1 VNIVKLS
8 QEVYDDG
15 QKIASATK
23 AILPGILN
31 EIIGRYLGWP
41 LKIRSGFLVDREKNR
56 SDIFAAVIYAAQAG
70 TSLESQDI
78 QADNAAVVLDAF
90 ETLDID
96 KFRDSYAH
104 IAKAKR
110 LKKTPVPNL
119 HGVPLQ
125 TTTLGIIFALRS
137 TVSLDYIAEELDR
150 LNTSTPSQ
158 EWPDMVVVATVG
170 TVNYAVQFP
179 GESISGDFLPP
190 APRTRDVYIP
200 PMYILVIARPTG
212 GYTFNR
218 MLGFL
223 IGQLFFF
230 SPGVQLPD
238 MKQVVEEVPN
248 QAITFSG
255 FQYNLNGAIVPVP
268 RQFYNDRYLPPLPV
282 NIEDRS
288 SNLLCTLQFLP
299 WQDGGTILL
308 KGQLPLEA
316 IMPFLRGVDMRRAGK
331 IKRDDREIAY
341 VLPMKEED
349 FKAMLVRIG
358 QRSNMVVR
366 FPQPKWTVQKVSDE
380 GTQTPFIARLFL
392 GVLKLR
398 DVIMSDPNEK
408 NKFDTLYDVVLSS
421 LRTSRKSVQRVAEL
435 WQEHSQK
442 VTSGEIARLHGQMIH
457 IEGSIDDELRRE
469 VEIFVIAAGRT
480 IKEAMQKF
488 TAAAQLEIGF
498 LFQKQAAFDAG
509 IANLEITDP
518 ALADYLKQTRTW
530 SERLQEF
537 RNAIEHQ
544 GWTLPRVTYSRD
556 SNKIKAIEPFI
567 SDQPVTDF
575 VPFIFD
581 RVACFV
587 EELSAFCVQR
597 QVPAGITITEIPLR
611 ERLEEAPE
619 RFRVTLARGG
629 LPPWQIGYHETLF
642 EET

>member
-1 VNIVKLS
+1 VNIVTLS

-56 SDIFAAVIYAAQAG
+56 LDIFASVIYAAQAG

-78 QADNAAVVLDAF
+78 QADNAAVVIDAF

-119 HGVPLQ
+119 HGAPLQ

-190 APRTRDVYIP
+190 APRARDVYIQ

-255 FQYNLNGAIVPVP
+255 FQYNLNGDIVPIP

-316 IMPFLRGVDMRRAGK
+316 IMPFLRGVDMR
-331 IKRDDREIAY
+331 
-341 VLPMKEED
+341 
-349 FKAMLVRIG
+349 
-358 QRSNMVVR
+358 
-366 FPQPKWTVQKVSDE
+366 
-380 GTQTPFIARLFL
+380 
-392 GVLKLR
+392 
-398 DVIMSDPNEK
+398 
-408 NKFDTLYDVVLSS
+408 
-421 LRTSRKSVQRVAEL
+421 
-435 WQEHSQK
+435 
-442 VTSGEIARLHGQMIH
+442 
-457 IEGSIDDELRRE
+457 
-469 VEIFVIAAGRT
+469 
-480 IKEAMQKF
+480 
-488 TAAAQLEIGF
+488 
-498 LFQKQAAFDAG
+498 
-509 IANLEITDP
+509 
-518 ALADYLKQTRTW
+518 
-530 SERLQEF
+530 
-537 RNAIEHQ
+537 
-544 GWTLPRVTYSRD
+544 
-556 SNKIKAIEPFI
+556 
-567 SDQPVTDF
+567 
-575 VPFIFD
+575 
-581 RVACFV
+581 
-587 EELSAFCVQR
+587 
-597 QVPAGITITEIPLR
+597 
-611 ERLEEAPE
+611 
-619 RFRVTLARGG
+619 
-629 LPPWQIGYHETLF
+629 
-642 EET
+642 